1 MLNIIKEAKPKVI
14 FNLAGQTDVHSSFII
29 PKATTEVN
37 SIGFI
42 NILEALKILGWAK
55 ETTVFQA
62 LTSEMFGAVKAGTVL
77 N

>member
-42 NILEALKILGWAK
+42 NILEALKILGWVGPEVGVRIILENK
-55 ETTVFQA
+55 GFSD
-62 LTSEMFGAVKAGTVL
+62 L
-77 N
+77 